1 MYLAIKNDNLIIDPA
16 EDGSEIEIIRGP
28 NIKPFPKNT
37 GLEDRV
43 DGKVLIKVEDDITTD
58 AIMPSNARLLPY
70 RSNIPYLSEF
80 CFNQID
86 KDFPKKAKENNGGMI
101 VAGNNYGQ
109 GSSREHAALAPLYLG
124 IKAVLA
130 KSFARIHKG
139 NLVNNGIV
147 PLTFVNE
154 NDYEDIGEMDE
165 IIIEDLLS
173 QIENKTITVTNKSKN
188 KEYKMNLEISPRQ
201 RELLKSGGLLNH
213 MKNREIAKWKER

>member
-1 MYLAIKNDNLIIDPA
+1 M
-16 EDGSEIEIIRGP
+16 
-28 NIKPFPKNT
+28 
-37 GLEDRV
+37 
-43 DGKVLIKVEDDITTD
+43 
-58 AIMPSNARLLPY
+58 
-70 RSNIPYLSEF
+70 
-80 CFNQID
+80 
-86 KDFPKKAKENNGGMI
+86 KAGNESGMI

-213 MKNREIAKWKER
+213 MKSRETAK